1 MTATSVRDL
10 KYDPMSFKATLII
23 ACLSFSS
30 LHAQQNTS
38 PKYGDNPKAGGFY
51 NHEGVKVYYEIY
63 GQGKPLVLLHGNG
76 GSIGSRANLIPEFAA
91 HYQVIAF
98 DSRCHGKTDCPKG
111 YLTYEQMASDVNA
124 VLNHLKI
131 DSVYIWGHSDGGIVG
146 LLMAINY
153 PKKVKKLLASGANL
167 RPDTTAI
174 DPALLPILDKMWAVV
189 KNDSIRSKQFKLLV
203 DQPNIKKSD
212 LKKIKADVM
221 IMGGD
226 RDAIRNE
233 HLLEMHNNIPGSLLC
248 ILPGTTHFP
257 YQDRPKW
264 FLEIMYD
271 FFDNAPRRTTTAQL
285 FK

>member
-1 MTATSVRDL
+1 MLLRTFIV
-10 KYDPMSFKATLII
+10 I
-23 ACLSFSS
+23 ACLSFNS
-30 LHAQQNTS
+30 LHAQQNTPS
-38 PKYGDNPKAGGFY
+38 KYGDNPKTGAFY
-51 NHEGVKVYYEIY
+51 NHDGVKVYYEIY
-63 GQGKPLVLLHGNG
+63 GQGKPMVLLHGNG
-76 GSIGSRANLIPEFAA
+76 GSIGSRANLIPDFAG

-98 DSRCHGKTDCPKG
+98 DSRCHGKSGCPMG
-111 YLTYEQMASDVNA
+111 YLTYDQMASDANA

-131 DSVYIWGHSDGGIVG
+131 DSAYIWGHSDGGIVG

-174 DPALLPILDKMWAVV
+174 DPALQPILDKMWAVV

-203 DQPNIKKSD
+203 NQPNIKTSD
-212 LKKIKADVM
+212 LRKIKAEVM

-257 YQDRPKW
+257 YQDHTEW
-264 FLEIMYD
+264 FLEILYD
-271 FFDNAPRRTTTAQL
+271 FFDHPSRRTTTAQL

>member
-1 MTATSVRDL
+1 
-10 KYDPMSFKATLII
+10 MSFKIFIVI
-23 ACLSFSS
+23 ACFAFSVV
-30 LHAQQNTS
+30 HAQQAAPVN
-38 PKYGDNPKAGGFY
+38 YGNNPKAGGFY
-51 NHEGVKVYYEIY
+51 NHKGVKVYYEIY

-76 GSIGSRANLIPEFAA
+76 GSIGSRANLIPEFAS
-91 HYQVIAF
+91 HYRVIAL
-98 DSRCHGKTDCPKG
+98 DSRCHGKTDCPQG
-111 YLTYEQMASDVNA
+111 YLTYEQIAGDVNA
-124 VLNHLKI
+124 VLTHLNI
-131 DSVYIWGHSDGGIVG
+131 DSAYVWGQSDGGIVG
-146 LLMAINY
+146 LLLAIHY
-153 PKKVKKLLASGANL
+153 PKKVKKLLATGANL

-174 DPALLPILDKMWAVV
+174 DPGLQPILDKMWEVV
-189 KNDSIRSKQFKLLV
+189 KKDSVRIKQFKLVV
-203 DQPNIKKSD
+203 DQPNIQAAD

-233 HLLEMHNNIPGSLLC
+233 HLVEMHNKIPGSLLC

-271 FFDNAPRRTTTAQL
+271 FFDNPPRRTTTVEL

>member
-1 MTATSVRDL
+1 ML
-10 KYDPMSFKATLII
+10 FKTVVVL

-30 LHAQQNTS
+30 LYAQQS
-38 PKYGDNPKAGGFY
+38 APPKYGNNPQAGAFY
-51 NHEGVKVYYEIY
+51 NHDGVKVYYEIY
-63 GQGKPLVLLHGNG
+63 GQGKPMVLLHGNG
-76 GSIGSRANLIPEFAA
+76 GSIGGRANLIPDFAA

-98 DSRCHGKTDCPKG
+98 DSRCHGKTGCPTG
-111 YLTYEQMASDVNA
+111 YLTYDQMASDVNA

-131 DSVYIWGHSDGGIVG
+131 DSAYIWGHSDGGIVG

-174 DPALLPILDKMWAVV
+174 DPALVPILDKMWPLV

-203 DQPNIKKSD
+203 DQPHIKTSD

-257 YQDRPKW
+257 YQDRTEW
-264 FLEIMYD
+264 FMKILYD
-271 FFDNAPRRTTTAQL
+271 FFDNPPRRTTTAQL